1 MARENIGVVYK
12 DQLISKGLFNVI
24 VWTKKNNGWV
34 SALAFKKRLDQKDR
48 GILYHYLGSI

>member
-24 VWTKKNNGWV
+24 VWNKKTNEISLRV
-34 SALAFKKRLDQKDR
+34 SALAFKKGSYQKDK
-48 GILYHYLGSI
+48 GALYH